1 MAYTRVSLDKQEKT
15 GIAVALFV
23 ILIKQLND
31 FIPRLREFWSGIDER
46 VPEAVDNFSLIGLG
60 YIVLKVSKVIG
71 KAKGFMVASIAGMV
85 VGYVLIAVGVA
96 GTFGIN
102 LYDTIM
108 GNND

>member
-15 GIAVALFV
+15 GIAVAFFV

-31 FIPRLREFWSGIDER
+31 FIPNIRNFWDGIDER
-46 VPEAVDNFSLIGLG
+46 VAPAVDNLSLVALG
-60 YIVLKVSKVIG
+60 YVVLKVSKMIG
-71 KAKGFMVASIAGMV
+71 KSKGFMVASVVGMV

>member
-1 MAYTRVSLDKQEKT
+1 M
-15 GIAVALFV
+15 
-23 ILIKQLND
+23 
-31 FIPRLREFWSGIDER
+31 
-46 VPEAVDNFSLIGLG
+46 G
-60 YIVLKVSKVIG
+60 YVVLKVSKMIG
-71 KAKGFMVASIAGMV
+71 KSKGFMVASVVGMV